1 MSTGC
6 VRGPNASGCCALFI
20 EYIIIDL
27 WMARGDLSGA
37 RKVRNE
43 TGVREVS
50 INDNG
55 EVRREDFRMLSG
67 ACGAKKFI
75 EM

>member
-1 MSTGC
+1 
-6 VRGPNASGCCALFI
+6 
-20 EYIIIDL
+20 
-27 WMARGDLSGA
+27 MARGDLSGA

-55 EVRREDFRMLSG
+55 EVRREDFWMLSG